1 MTVTGGSGDV
11 ISHGPSVLPERFE
24 LEVEAQPRSVP
35 LIRHAVSAFAA
46 EQGAEE
52 GAVASIALAVT
63 EAVTNAVVHAYVGR
77 DPGTVLVIAE
87 PARDALV
94 VRVVDTGR
102 GMGPRPDSPGLGL
115 GMPTIGRLTTSC
127 EVRQGPGGGTE
138 LRMVFDALGVRGPHR
153 PITPG
158 DDADDRERFELLSS
172 VARLSEDG
180 GWPGQGIERLVDLF
194 VPRVADVCAVEVLD
208 EGSTPRRVA
217 LRCAETLEEPV
228 REWLAE
234 EAPAIAALREGAA
247 QVVELDEAR
256 LGLGWWVSVPL
267 GGGERALGALGFGL
281 RPSRGRPEGARL
293 DFLALLGERAASGL
307 ANSRLIDELRSTR
320 RRLERMLDALAE
332 AITVHGADNQIIYAN
347 DAAVR
352 LLGGSSVEEVLAAR
366 PGELAARFII
376 SREDGSPVGFGDLP
390 GPRLVAGEQVEPLL
404 TRSVD
409 RATGVARWLL
419 TKTTLLDDGGRFA
432 VNIIED
438 VTEAKDAERRQRFLA
453 RAASVLASSLDYEQT
468 LEHVARLAVP
478 DLADWCAVDLFD
490 EDGALQRLGLA
501 HVDPAKLAL
510 GREMQRR
517 WPPDLE
523 TDTGLA
529 GVLRDGRSAIYPE
542 VTEEM
547 LVAAVK
553 DPEQLAML
561 RELGMRSAMLVPM
574 RLGERTIGSLTFV
587 TAESARAFT
596 PEDLAFAEDL
606 AQRAAV
612 AVENARLYAAARRGG

>member
-11 ISHGPSVLPERFE
+11 GSGDAAVLPARFE
-24 LEVEAQPRSVP
+24 REVEAQPRSVP
-35 LIRHAVSAFAA
+35 LIRHELSAFAA
-46 EQGAEE
+46 EQGAEQ
-52 GAVASIALAVT
+52 GVVASIALAVT
-63 EAVTNAVVHAYVGR
+63 EAVTNAIVHAYVGR
-77 DPGTVLVIAE
+77 DPGTVLVIGE

-94 VRVVDTGR
+94 VRVIDTGR
-102 GMGPRPDSPGLGL
+102 GMGPRADSPGLGL

-127 EVRQGPGGGTE
+127 EVREGPGCGTE

-153 PITPG
+153 PSTPG

-172 VARLSEDG
+172 VARLAEDA
-180 GWPGQGIERLVDLF
+180 GWPGQGIERLVDLL
-194 VPRVADVCAVEVLD
+194 VPRVADACAVEVLD

-217 LRCAETLEEPV
+217 LRCPDALGQPV

-234 EAPAIAALREGAA
+234 GGPAIAALREGRP
-247 QVVELDEAR
+247 QVIELDEAR

-281 RPSRGRPEGARL
+281 RASRGRPERARL

-320 RRLERMLDALAE
+320 GRLERILDALAE
-332 AITVHGADNQIIYAN
+332 AITVHGADNQIVYAN
-347 DAAVR
+347 GAAVR
-352 LLGGSSVEEVLAAR
+352 LLGGSSVEEVLATR

-404 TRSVD
+404 TRSVE
-409 RATGVARWLL
+409 RATGVERWLL
-419 TKTTLLDDGGRFA
+419 TKTTLLDDGGTFA

-438 VTEAKDAERRQRFLA
+438 VTEAKNAERRQRFLA
-453 RAASVLASSLDYEQT
+453 RAAAMLASSLDYEQT

-490 EDGALQRLGLA
+490 EGGALQRLGLA

-517 WPPDLE
+517 WPPNLE

-529 GVLRDGRSAIYPE
+529 AVLRDGRSAVYPE

-547 LVAAVK
+547 LVAGVK
-553 DPEQLAML
+553 DPEQLALL
-561 RELGMRSAMLVPM
+561 REIGMRSAMLVPM
-574 RLGERTIGSLTFV
+574 RLGERTIGSMTFV
-587 TAESARAFT
+587 TAESARTFT

-606 AQRAAV
+606 AHRAAV
-612 AVENARLYAAARRGG
+612 AVENARLYAAARRGA

>member
-1 MTVTGGSGDV
+1 MAVTGGSGDV
-11 ISHGPSVLPERFE
+11 VSDASAVLPARFE
-24 LEVEAQPRSVP
+24 RELEAQPRSVP

-63 EAVTNAVVHAYVGR
+63 EAATNAIVHAYVGR
-77 DPGTVLVIAE
+77 EPGTVLVIAE

-94 VRVVDTGR
+94 VRVIDTGR
-102 GMGPRPDSPGLGL
+102 GMGPRADSPGLGL
-115 GMPTIGRLTTSC
+115 GMPTIGRLTRSC
-127 EVRQGPGGGTE
+127 EVRRGPGCGTE

-153 PITPG
+153 HTTPG
-158 DDADDRERFELLSS
+158 DDAEDRERFELLSS
-172 VARLSEDG
+172 VARLAEDG

-217 LRCAETLEEPV
+217 LRCPEALAEPV

-234 EAPAIAALREGAA
+234 SAAALAALREGRP

-267 GGGERALGALGFGL
+267 GGGEPALGALGFGL
-281 RPSRGRPEGARL
+281 RASRGRPEGERL
-293 DFLALLGERAASGL
+293 DFLALLGERAARGL

-320 RRLERMLDALAE
+320 RRLERILDALAE
-332 AITVHGADNQIIYAN
+332 AITVHGGDNQVIYAN

-366 PGELAARFII
+366 PGELAERFII
-376 SREDGSPVGFGDLP
+376 TREDGSPVGFDDLP

-404 TRSVD
+404 TRSVN
-409 RATGVARWLL
+409 RATGVERWLL
-419 TKTTLLDDGGRFA
+419 TKTTLLDDGGTFA

-438 VTEAKDAERRQRFLA
+438 VTEAKNAERRQRFLA
-453 RAASVLASSLDYEQT
+453 RAAGVLASSLDYGQT
-468 LEHVARLAVP
+468 LEHIARLAVP

-510 GREMQRR
+510 GQEMQRR

-523 TDTGLA
+523 TERGLA
-529 GVLRDGRSAIYPE
+529 AVLRDGRSAVYPE
-542 VTEEM
+542 VTDEM
-547 LVAAVK
+547 LVAGVNE
-553 DPEQLAML
+553 PERLALL
-561 RELGMRSAMLVPM
+561 REIGMRSVMLVPM

-587 TAESARAFT
+587 TAESARTFT

-606 AQRAAV
+606 AHRAAV
-612 AVENARLYAAARRGG
+612 AVENARLYAAARRGR